1 METVKLDCGGF
12 CLSCGK
18 RLKTLEGQKPIAY
31 HIKCFNELI
40 GDFNKFDKIA
50 VEKYGYEILIESR
63 TREEWQKSED
73 AITLHF
79 D

>member
-1 METVKLDCGGF
+1 MDCGGF
-12 CLSCGK
+12 CIACGK
-18 RLKTLEGQKPIAY
+18 RLKTLEGQKPMAY

-50 VEKYGYEILIESR
+50 FEKYGYEILIEGR
-63 TREEWQKSED
+63 TRESWLQSEEP
-73 AITLHF
+73 ITLHF

>member
-1 METVKLDCGGF
+1 MDCGGF

-18 RLKTLEGQKPIAY
+18 RLKTLENQQPIAY

-40 GDFNKFDKIA
+40 GDFNRFDKIA
-50 VEKYGYEILIESR
+50 VEKYNYEILIEGK
-63 TREEWQKSED
+63 TREGWRQTDEP
-73 AITLHF
+73 ITLHF